1 MGCEL
6 SCTAEAQ
13 RNTTEGEQQ
22 GGDAGLK
29 KGS

>member
-6 SCTAEAQ
+6 SCAAEAQ

-22 GGDAGLK
+22 GRDTGFK